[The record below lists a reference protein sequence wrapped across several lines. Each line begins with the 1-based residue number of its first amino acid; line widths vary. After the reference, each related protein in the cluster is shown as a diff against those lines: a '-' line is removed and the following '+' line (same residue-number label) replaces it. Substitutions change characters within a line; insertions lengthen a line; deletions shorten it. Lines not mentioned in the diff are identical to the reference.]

1 MENKLNE
8 LNERQKEAAQHKDG
22 PLLIIAGAGAGKTKT
37 IAHRIA
43 NLIKEGVE
51 PRHILA
57 VTFTNKAA
65 KEMADR
71 VRILL
76 PIDGVGGTPVLCT
89 FHSLGVR
96 ILKENAEAIGRSKFF
111 SILDSDESFAFFKRA
126 TREVGMDPKEIN
138 MKGISNIVSAN
149 KNKMI
154 DMSDYQRESA
164 PGYFKDTVLKI
175 WKKYEELLKENEAY
189 DFDDLILKTVHLLQ
203 NKKEILN
210 YYQTLWKYI
219 HIDEYQDTNTSQYEL
234 SRLLA
239 EKHGNICVV
248 GDSDQSIYGWRC
260 ADFRNILNFE
270 QNFPGAKTVLLEQ
283 NYRSTGNILD
293 LANRVI
299 RKNKLR
305 KEKNLFTEN
314 KEGEKIT
321 LFEALDENDEANFV
335 VQKCRDLTTKKGVRP
350 SEIAVLY
357 RANFQ
362 SRALEEHFI
371 RAGLPYQVLGTRFY
385 ERKEIKDIIAFI
397 KFALNTKDNLS
408 LARIINVP
416 PRGIGKVT
424 LEKIIAGKEGELPAG
439 TREKIKD
446 FRNKVE
452 KIREVLLNSKLSES
466 IKHIVKVTGLDMSL
480 KEEGKEEGMER
491 LENIRELAN
500 ITTKYNSLTNE
511 EAIQKFLEDTS
522 LMSDQDAIMDRQ
534 ARDGVRLMTVHS
546 AKGLEFKYVFVTGLE
561 QDLFPHRG
569 WGDAE
574 DTDTEEERRLFY
586 VAITRAKEKLFISYA
601 ASRMIFGSR
610 QMKMPSEFLED
621 IDDTIADVEKNENNL
636 YEGHSRGGG
645 SSWQKKED
653 DIIWDCLV

>member
-1 MENKLNE
+1 MNDLND
-8 LNERQKEAAQHKDG
+8 RQKEAAQHKDG

-43 NLIKEGVE
+43 NLINTGVE

-71 VRILL
+71 VRFLL
-76 PIDGVGGTPVLCT
+76 PLGGEGGSPVLCT

-126 TREVGMDPKEIN
+126 ARENGLDPKEIN
-138 MKGISNIVSAN
+138 MKGVTNIISAN

-154 DMSDYQRESA
+154 DMQDYLKKAA
-164 PGYFKDTVLKI
+164 PGYFKDIVLKV
-175 WKKYEELLKENEAY
+175 WKRYEELLEENEAY
-189 DFDDLILKTVHLLQ
+189 DFDDLILKTVLLLKE
-203 NKKEILN
+203 KKGILN

-270 QNFPGAKTVLLEQ
+270 HNFPGAKTVLLEQ

-305 KEKNLFTEN
+305 KEKNLFTKN
-314 KEGEKIT
+314 KDGEKIT

-335 VQKCRDLTTKKGVRP
+335 VQKSRDLITKKNVRP

-362 SRALEEHFI
+362 SRAIEEHFI

-397 KFALNTKDNLS
+397 KFAINPKDNIS

-424 LEKIIAGKEGELPAG
+424 LEKIIGGKEGEIPQG
-439 TREKIKD
+439 TREKIND
-446 FRNKVE
+446 FRKKME
-452 KIREVLLNSKLSES
+452 KIREVLLNNRLSES
-466 IKHIVKVTGLDMSL
+466 IKHIVKVTGLDISL

-500 ITTKYNSLTNE
+500 ITAKYNSLTNE

-522 LMSDQDAIMDRQ
+522 LMSDQDAIMDKQ

-569 WGDAE
+569 WGDVE
-574 DTDTEEERRLFY
+574 DSDTEEERRLFY

-621 IDDTIADVEKNENNL
+621 IDDTIADVEKNENI
-636 YEGHSRGGG
+636 YHESHHGGG
-645 SSWQKKED
+645 GWQKKED
-653 DIIWDCLV
+653 DITWDCLT